1 MKDQLVE
8 INIHGCLGDSVGK
21 NQWHLYV
28 SSITEALRAVD
39 INTNRKFSKSI
50 LDLQKTNGRYK
61 ILIDSQ
67 ELEIAKQKMSELTET
82 TEIKEEDI
90 HKLIADI
97 KIKRKMKRIDI
108 VPVVD
113 GAFFFLVP
121 LFAAIGSA
129 LAAISVQTWIMLAIS
144 LVITGISILLSKPP
158 DFGDFKEIEQVKHKD
173 SYLFNGPV
181 NSQGEG
187 GAIPVGYGHL
197 IVGSLG
203 IQTSQTS
210 RDKLSDIQDTTPLS
224 AGANVS
230 STVIELIYD
239 LTSPPTAGFGPQVL
253 SSTANEFTT
262 TTR

>member
-1 MKDQLVE
+1 MKNQLVE
-8 INIHGCLGDSVGK
+8 INIHGCLGESVGK

-67 ELEIAKQKMSELTET
+67 ELEIAKQKMSELTEA
-82 TEIKEEDI
+82 TEIKEEDV
-90 HKLIADI
+90 HKLIADV

-113 GAFFFLVP
+113 GGFFFLIP
-121 LFAAIGSA
+121 ALFAAIGSA
-129 LAAISVQTWIMLAIS
+129 LAAISVQTWVMLAIS
-144 LVITGISILLSKPP
+144 LIVTGISILLSKPP
-158 DFGDFKEIEQVKHKD
+158 DFGDFKEMEQVKHKD

-181 NSQGEG
+181 NAQGEG
-187 GAIPVGYGHL
+187 GAIPVGYGRL

-203 IQTSQTS
+203 IQISQTS
-210 RDKLSDIQDTTPLS
+210 RDKLSEIQDVTLLS
-224 AGANVS
+224 AGSNVS
-230 STVIELIYD
+230 STVNELIYD
-239 LTSPPTAGFGPQVL
+239 LTSPPTAGFGPQIL
-253 SSTANEFTT
+253 SPTAIEFTT
-262 TTR
+262 TR

>member
-8 INIHGCLGDSVGK
+8 INIHGCLGESVGK

-67 ELEIAKQKMSELTET
+67 ELEIANQKMSELTEA
-82 TEIKEEDI
+82 TEIKEEDV

-113 GAFFFLVP
+113 GAFIFV
-121 LFAAIGSA
+121 
-129 LAAISVQTWIMLAIS
+129 LAAIWAAVSAISVSTWVMLAIS
-144 LVITGISILLSKPP
+144 LIITGISILLSKPP

-173 SYLFNGPV
+173 AYLFNGPV
-181 NSQGEG
+181 NSYGEG
-187 GAIPVGYGHL
+187 GAIPVGYGRL
-197 IVGSLG
+197 IVGALG
-203 IQTSQTS
+203 IQTSRTAQ
-210 RDKLSDIQDTTPLS
+210 DKLCVIQDVTAP
-224 AGANVS
+224 AKS
-230 STVIELIYD
+230 SSVEQLIYD
-239 LTSPPTAGFGPQVL
+239 LNVPGFGPQIL
-253 SSTANEFTT
+253 SFTT
-262 TTR
+262 NSQFTATR

>member
-1 MKDQLVE
+1 MKNQLVE
-8 INIHGCLGDSVGK
+8 INIHGCLGESVGK

-67 ELEIAKQKMSELTET
+67 ELEIAKQKMSELTEA
-82 TEIKEEDI
+82 TEIKEEDV
-90 HKLIADI
+90 HKLIADV

-113 GAFFFLVP
+113 GGFAFLIPIFV
-121 LFAAIGSA
+121 AIGSA
-129 LAAISVQTWIMLAIS
+129 LAAVSVQTWVILAIS
-144 LVITGISILLSKPP
+144 LIVTGISILLSKPP
-158 DFGDFKEIEQVKHKD
+158 DFGDFKEMEQVKHKD

-181 NSQGEG
+181 NAQGEG
-187 GAIPVGYGHL
+187 GAIPVGYGRL

-203 IQTSQTS
+203 IQISQTAQ
-210 RDKLSDIQDTTPLS
+210 DKLCTIQDVTAP
-224 AGANVS
+224 AKS
-230 STVIELIYD
+230 SSVEQLIYD
-239 LTSPPTAGFGPQVL
+239 LNVPGFGPQIL
-253 SSTANEFTT
+253 SFTANSQFTA
-262 TTR
+262 TR